1 MQFPFQLKNDR
12 EFDVVGFG
20 TNAVD
25 YLIEVPEYP
34 SFNSKTELNKYTR
47 AAGGEVATTMVG
59 LERLGLRTSYI
70 GRFGDDQAG
79 TFGLK
84 TLTDEGVN
92 VDHAEQIK
100 GAGTQIAFIIIDARN
115 GERTV
120 IWKRDEKLWY
130 GESEAPVDIVSRASV
145 LHLTPHDAKAATA
158 MARAAKASGTI
169 VSTDVDNVFEGI
181 EKLLPLVDILIAS
194 AEFPNHLLGIADH
207 REALPEMSRRYG
219 CKICGVTLG
228 ASGSL
233 LYSESQFIETPAFDV
248 PGGCRDTTGAGDAYR
263 VGIIYGLIKGSSIED
278 AARYANAVAALK
290 CRAIGARTSL
300 PGANEL
306 KEFVGRRV

>member
-1 MQFPFQLKNDR
+1 MQFPFQLDNNR
-12 EFDVVGFG
+12 EFDVIGFG

-25 YLIEVPEYP
+25 YLIEVPAYP

-59 LERLGLRTSYI
+59 LERLGLRTAYI

-79 TFGLK
+79 SFGLK

-92 VDHAEQIK
+92 VEHAEQIK

-120 IWKRDEKLWY
+120 IWQRDEKLWY
-130 GESEAPVDIVSRASV
+130 REEDVPTDVVGCASV
-145 LHLTPHDAKAATA
+145 LHLTPHDAKAATE
-158 MARAAKASGTI
+158 MARAARAAGTI

-181 EKLLPLVDILIAS
+181 EDLLPLVDILIAS
-194 AEFPNHLLGIADH
+194 AEFPARLLGITDH
-207 REALPEMSRRYG
+207 RVALPEMSRRYG
-219 CKICGVTLG
+219 SKICGVTLG
-228 ASGSL
+228 AAGSL
-233 LYSESQFIETPAFDV
+233 LYCDGQFIQTPGFEV

-263 VGIIYGLIKGSSIED
+263 VGIIYGLIKSSSIEE
-278 AARYANAVAALK
+278 AARFANAVAALK
-290 CRAIGARTSL
+290 CRAVGARTSL
-300 PGANEL
+300 PDRKEL
-306 KEFVGRRV
+306 LEFVQQH

>member
-1 MQFPFQLKNDR
+1 MQFPFQLNKDR

-25 YLIEVPEYP
+25 YLIEVPNYP

-59 LERLGLRTSYI
+59 LQRLGLRTAYI

-79 TFGLK
+79 SFGLK

-92 VDHAEQIK
+92 VAHAEQVR

-130 GESEAPVDIVSRASV
+130 REEEAPVDVVSHSSV

-181 EKLLPLVDILIAS
+181 EDLLPLVDILIAS
-194 AEFPNHLLGIADH
+194 AEFPARLLGITDH
-207 REALPEMSRRYG
+207 RTALPEMSQRYG
-219 CKICGVTLG
+219 SKICGVTLG
-228 ASGSL
+228 SAGSL
-233 LYSESQFIETPAFDV
+233 LFWDGEFIDTPAFEV

-263 VGIIYGLIKGSSIED
+263 VGIIYGLIKGSSIEE

-300 PGANEL
+300 PQTEEL
-306 KEFVGRRV
+306 LEFLQR